1 MLNYKDLANQC
12 ILCGIC
18 AEACPFYLVT
28 NNLKYGAMAKVEVAQ
43 RLFRGEVLNEEDL
56 KTIFMCT
63 RCDYCH
69 NYCPYGIEIS
79 TIIQGARA
87 ELRKMNRVPEKY
99 KTIAQSIIDFGSPM
113 AAPREKW
120 LSYIPQGFKDKE
132 KAKYLY
138 FPGCWAAI
146 RLPETA
152 KASMELLIKTGID
165 FTILNGREWC
175 CGLFLIDTGLL
186 DEAAKLA
193 EKNTL
198 LFESTSA
205 EYIIT
210 ECPSCCDVFKNVYPK
225 LFRKPSYEV
234 LHISQLINKLLNEE
248 VLKIELMNKR
258 IIYKDPC
265 PLVRRLE
272 IIEEPRAIINKIAE
286 LVEYDKNKWEALCCG
301 APAGVKPIFPEI
313 ANKLAEV
320 LINESKDKNADIAVG
335 CVFCMY
341 HMSGVAGDR
350 KIYTLSQLLIE
361 NIKRG

>member
-1 MLNYKDLANQC
+1 MLNYRELADKC

-28 NNLKYGAMAKVEVAQ
+28 NNLKYGAMAKVEAAQ
-43 RLFRGEVLNEEDL
+43 KLFRGESLDEEDL

-69 NYCPYGIEIS
+69 HFCPYGVEIS
-79 TIIQGARA
+79 VVVQGARA
-87 ELRKMNRVPEKY
+87 ELRKKNMVPEKY

-120 LSYIPQGFKDKE
+120 LYYLPQGFKAKE

-152 KASMELLIKTGID
+152 KASMELLMKAGID
-165 FTILNGREWC
+165 FTTLNGREWC
-175 CGLFLIDTGLL
+175 CGLFLIDTGLIE
-186 DEAAKLA
+186 EAAKLA

-198 LFESTSA
+198 LFESTSV
-205 EYIIT
+205 EYVIA
-210 ECPSCCDVFKNVYPK
+210 ECPSCFDVFKNVYPK

-234 LHISQLINKLLNEE
+234 IHISQLLSKLLNEGILE
-248 VLKIELMNKR
+248 VKSNNKR

-265 PLVRRLE
+265 PLARRLNVL
-272 IIEEPRAIINKIAE
+272 EEPRLIINKVAK
-286 LVEYDKNKWEALCCG
+286 LLEYDKSGWEALCCG

-320 LINESKDKNADIAVG
+320 LINESNDKNADIAVG
-335 CVFCMY
+335 CVFLHVPYVWSC
-341 HMSGVAGDR
+341 R
-350 KIYTLSQLLIE
+350 K
-361 NIKRG
+361 